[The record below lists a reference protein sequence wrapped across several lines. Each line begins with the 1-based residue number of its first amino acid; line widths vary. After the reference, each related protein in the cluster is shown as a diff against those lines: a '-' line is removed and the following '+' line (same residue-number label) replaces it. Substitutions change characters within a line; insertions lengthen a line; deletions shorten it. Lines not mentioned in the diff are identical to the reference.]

1 MLATWQRRNQVEHD
15 GRVLIW
21 EKTTAAVH
29 FHYCPASISAKT
41 QSVIARLICAT
52 TRWAC
57 YAHRVGPRWCPPP
70 ALSVWP
76 SPSSSPSVCCLT
88 VVMTIVPILS
98 LATHS
103 TTRGKWMRCNVDG
116 LRAHIGPSYYYIV
129 LTKSKW
135 RSVYWVWY
143 SPVCQHTAH
152 KKHRTCDVSCTTSYN
167 RPRPCDDASSD
178 CQRPLVF
185 AN

>member
-103 TTRGKWMRCNVDG
+103 TTRGKWMRC
-116 LRAHIGPSYYYIV
+116 RR
-129 LTKSKW
+129 LTGT
-135 RSVYWVWY
+135 Y
-143 SPVCQHTAH
+143 
-152 KKHRTCDVSCTTSYN
+152 RTHMQLLLHCINKRVAYKMTFCLLS
-167 RPRPCDDASSD
+167 
-178 CQRPLVF
+178 LI
-185 AN
+185 